1 MIDQTYCKACIW
13 SKGRERREGEERGCE
28 WVTMGDVITILV
40 AIVRYTMFV
49 GVSMCDVIELGNL
62 SKTIKINMCCRRKT
76 SCSLF
81 TYKPDSLSNHTG
93 TLQNNNIMLSQT
105 LATNPTET

>member
-1 MIDQTYCKACIW
+1 MIDQTYCKACIR

-28 WVTMGDVITILV
+28 WVTMGDIITILV
-40 AIVRYTMFV
+40 AIVQYTMFV

-62 SKTIKINMCCRRKT
+62 SKTIKINICCRRKT

-81 TYKPDSLSNHTG
+81 TYNLILSVTIQGHYKII
-93 TLQNNNIMLSQT
+93 TLCFHKHWQQI
-105 LATNPTET
+105 